1 MYALSLEVSALRS
14 VFVRIS
20 PGFKKKVQK
29 VILFVLLLGIA
40 WQFGG
45 QLAQMS
51 KNREKR
57 PKYFSGEALKI
68 IHLHTD
74 FERIV
79 LNTLP
84 ILASGDYTE
93 TLAGLELEYDQFDLD
108 HNILSDVTQTDFNNP
123 KSLLES
129 QLSLFRMISST
140 GFNEKIYED
149 RDEEIIPDLESDA
162 FEEEWS
168 PPTTPEF
175 IVSDKPLVAIYT
187 THNAETYV
195 PTDGKPK
202 LEGKNAGIT
211 KVATRLGETLESKGI
226 GVIRSTTIHDYPSF
240 PRSYGNS
247 EKTVKAMLAENR
259 SVQIVID
266 VHRDAGVNKKEV
278 VRINNRNA
286 AKILLIV
293 GTNTRLEHPHWKKN
307 KTFAETVV
315 KKMDE
320 LYPGLSKGIRMQ
332 DGRYNQH
339 VHPNAILVEVGN
351 AEKTSQEEA
360 EYAVTLFADVIYH
373 VLADMQ
379 KTKI

>member
-1 MYALSLEVSALRS
+1 MRS

-20 PGFKKKVQK
+20 PGFKKKFQK

-45 QLAQMS
+45 RLAQMS
-51 KNREKR
+51 KDKEKS
-57 PKYFSGEALKI
+57 PKYFSGETLKI
-68 IHLHTD
+68 VHSLTD
-74 FERIV
+74 IERIV

-84 ILASGDYTE
+84 ILAIGDYTE
-93 TLAGLELEYDQFDLD
+93 TFAGLEYDEFDLD

-140 GFNEKIYED
+140 GFDEKIYED

-162 FEEEWS
+162 FEEEWT
-168 PPTTPEF
+168 PPISPEF
-175 IVSDKPLVAIYT
+175 IASDKPLVAIYT
-187 THNAETYV
+187 THNAETYE

-211 KVATRLGETLESKGI
+211 KVATKLSETLESKGI

-247 EKTVKAMLAENR
+247 EKTVKAMLAENP

-278 VRINNRNA
+278 VRINNKDA
-286 AKILLIV
+286 AKILLVV

-307 KTFAETVV
+307 KAFAETVV

-339 VHPNAILVEVGN
+339 VHPNAILIEVGN
-351 AEKTSQEEA
+351 AEKTTQEEA
-360 EYAVTLFADVIYH
+360 EYAVTLFADVIHH

-379 KTKI
+379 KTRI